1 MDKILEELWYG
12 NIDPMEAVGSGGP
25 QYKELMELMAR
36 NREKIA
42 AKLDENMQEVL
53 ETYDENIRE
62 NSYWTSSLIE
72 YLNNGIDLIS
82 EYKHVVESITVDDCR
97 KAIADICNQGNHAL
111 VVMNGVAK

>member
-25 QYKELMELMAR
+25 QYKERRELMAR

-42 AKLDENMQEVL
+42 AKLDEDMQEVL

-62 NSYWTSSLIE
+62 M
-72 YLNNGIDLIS
+72 D
-82 EYKHVVESITVDDCR
+82 
-97 KAIADICNQGNHAL
+97 AIAEKKAFAYGFRL
-111 VVMNGVAK
+111 GVKLAVAGLSDDGKS

>member
-42 AKLDENMQEVL
+42 AKLDEEMQEVL
-53 ETYDENIRE
+53 ETYDDNIRE
-62 NSYWTSSLIE
+62 M
-72 YLNNGIDLIS
+72 D
-82 EYKHVVESITVDDCR
+82 
-97 KAIADICNQGNHAL
+97 AIAEKEAFAYGFRL
-111 VVMNGVAK
+111 GVKLAVAGLKDDGEG

>member
-42 AKLDENMQEVL
+42 AKLDEDMQEVL
-53 ETYDENIRE
+53 ETYDDNIRE
-62 NSYWTSSLIE
+62 M
-72 YLNNGIDLIS
+72 D
-82 EYKHVVESITVDDCR
+82 
-97 KAIADICNQGNHAL
+97 AIAEKESFAYGFRLGVKLAVAAL
-111 VVMNGVAK
+111 KDDGKS

>member
-25 QYKELMELMAR
+25 QYKELTAR

-53 ETYDENIRE
+53 ETYDDNNRE
-62 NSYWTSSLIE
+62 M
-72 YLNNGIDLIS
+72 D
-82 EYKHVVESITVDDCR
+82 
-97 KAIADICNQGNHAL
+97 AIAEKEAFAYGFRL
-111 VVMNGVAK
+111 GVRLAVAGLKDDGKS

>member
-1 MDKILEELWYG
+1 MLQIVYQTNPDRYEDLNSKIEAIVKEFIEKGPSEENL
-12 NIDPMEAVGSGGP
+12 A
-25 QYKELMELMAR
+25 KAR
-36 NREKIA
+36 DYLLKN
-42 AKLDENMQEVL
+42 
-53 ETYDENIRE
+53 YDENIRE